1 MGDDEV
7 ATGVRGT
14 RNGAAVRAANRLTAL
29 WAGTWAETTNSG
41 GTVLSGVG
49 AWPLLAALA
58 EAADGAA
65 RAELAEA
72 VGVPAE
78 NGLDAAHDLLR
89 VLGESPAVRCALGL
103 WTAASLPVKEPWASA
118 LPDAVHGVLDK
129 DPKRSQ
135 AALDAWVE
143 KETEGLLRRM
153 PVTINANTL
162 LVLASALT
170 VRTRWDS
177 RFTSVPTVPAGGP
190 WARRRLSGLGRAI
203 AVSDVRIVTGFD
215 DGPATMV
222 TVRGNDEIDVALVL
236 AEPAARA
243 GKVLAGAVACID
255 APDGRTEAVDLEQDH
270 PGPGLTVTEI
280 PAQAPD
286 PTASLNTV
294 AFTVHAHH
302 DLLEQA
308 DMFGLRTAAQADRGH
323 FPGISDVPLYVQAAA
338 QDAMA
343 TFSAEGF
350 VAAAV
355 TAISMARSAAMYRE
369 PAGTAK
375 HLTATFDRPFGFLA
389 VHRPSR
395 LVLACGWVTDPDEY
409 PR

>member
-1 MGDDEV
+1 MGRDEV
-7 ATGVRGT
+7 ARVV
-14 RNGAAVRAANRLTAL
+14 AAVTAANRLTAR
-29 WAGTWAETTNSG
+29 WAETWDGG

-58 EAADGAA
+58 EAASGAA
-65 RAELAEA
+65 REELAEA
-72 VGVPAE
+72 VGAPADT
-78 NGLDAAHDLLR
+78 GLGAARDLLR
-89 VLGESPAVRCALGL
+89 VLSESPAVRCALGL
-103 WTAASLPVKEPWASA
+103 WTAASLPVKDEWASA
-118 LPDAVHGVLDK
+118 LPDAVHGILDV

-135 AALDAWVE
+135 AGLDLWVE
-143 KETEGLLRRM
+143 KQTEGLLRRL
-153 PVTINANTL
+153 PVNLTSSTL

-170 VRTRWDS
+170 VRTRWES
-177 RFTSVPTVPAGGP
+177 RFTPVPTVPADGP

-215 DGPATMV
+215 DGPATLV
-222 TVRGNDEIDVALVL
+222 TVQGADEIDVALVL
-236 AEPAARA
+236 GESGARA
-243 GKVLAGAVACID
+243 GTVLAEAVKSIA
-255 APDGRTEAVDLEQDH
+255 ARSGYGEAVDLSRDQ

-294 AFTVHAHH
+294 AFTVNAHH

-308 DMFGLRTAAQADRGH
+308 DVFGLRTAADGREGR

-355 TAISMARSAAMYRE
+355 TAISMARSAAMRRD

-389 VHRPSR
+389 IHRPSR
-395 LVLACGWVTDPDEY
+395 LVLACGWVTNPDEY
-409 PR
+409 PS